1 MFFIVFAWFLIVFND
16 FWCVVTCTTA
26 RNRRIPTGMC
36 PKCMPWAAPLIDLNN
51 NKHCKTNIFTKF
63 TESHKKSRISGR
75 HMGPA
80 LTDRTGIAKNL
91 SHTCIGKQQG
101 DVCAWRRES
110 GRNWAQIQPKYTC
123 PWQLN
128 LHIHT
133 SGKWVFD
140 YKRQDAHKGIDFG
153 HQGGA
158 TCKFSGQFTVELVR
172 TKNRTFHHRNL
183 TKSIVLTHVKW

>member
-1 MFFIVFAWFLIVFND
+1 MG
-16 FWCVVTCTTA
+16 
-26 RNRRIPTGMC
+26 RNGQKALERIWRIGTSEF
-36 PKCMPWAAPLIDLNN
+36 
-51 NKHCKTNIFTKF
+51 HFHIFSWIF
-63 TESHKKSRISGR
+63 MHFHAFSFSGSR
-75 HMGPA
+75 MGPA

-91 SHTCIGKQQG
+91 SHTCIGKQHW

-110 GRNWAQIQPKYTC
+110 GQNWAQKQPKYTC

-140 YKRQDAHKGIDFG
+140 YKRQDGREGIDFG